1 MPNTPKYT
9 TVLWDLDGTVL
20 DSGPGIFDSFRKT
33 FDAMGMTQPTDDQ
46 LRAFVGPP
54 LMTTFNELLGLSP
67 DDSMRAFEHYRTFY
81 NSGGALNA
89 SLFEG
94 VLDLVAEARAAGITN
109 SLATSKAINGVR
121 LVGEHFDFLNHFD
134 FLGTADPAAGRHSKA
149 DVIEYAILG
158 LKAAGADTSRVVL
171 IGDRIHDI
179 EGAREHGIEVGL
191 VKWGYGTE
199 TEWAEAD
206 FVVDNVTELAAAL
219 GLRAS

>member
-1 MPNTPKYT
+1 MPITPKYT

-33 FDAMGMTQPTDDQ
+33 FDAMGMAQPTDEQ

-67 DDSMRAFEHYRTFY
+67 DESMRAFEHYRTFY

-89 SLFEG
+89 SLFDG
-94 VLDLVAEARAAGITN
+94 VLDLVAEVGAAGITN

-121 LVGEHFDFLNHFD
+121 LVGEHFD

-199 TEWAEAD
+199 SEWAQAD
-206 FVVDNVTELAAAL
+206 FTVETVAELRQIL
-219 GLRAS
+219 LSV